1 MFHSSHTAWRM
12 RDSLPGQEVR
22 HHNAWKIVKR
32 VIVSP
37 NRNAYAI
44 VFTDDSMLDMST
56 YCDFETR

>member
-1 MFHSSHTAWRM
+1 M